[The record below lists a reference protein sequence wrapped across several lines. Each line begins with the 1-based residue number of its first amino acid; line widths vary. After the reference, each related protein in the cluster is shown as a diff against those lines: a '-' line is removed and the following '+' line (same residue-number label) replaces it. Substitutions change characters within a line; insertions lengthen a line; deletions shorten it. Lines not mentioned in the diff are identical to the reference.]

1 MTRESATRGRQARL
15 ASVLQ
20 LVMEE
25 FDSGTVVALTPA
37 EVRLAHR
44 LQGALAAF
52 EMSSQVWSEP
62 LADSEAS

>member
-1 MTRESATRGRQARL
+1 MTRESTTRDRSARL

-25 FDSGTVVALTPA
+25 FDSGTIVALTPA